1 MSEAP
6 APAADAAQGEARI
19 ALTHARVLRIA
30 LPIVLSNATVPILGA
45 VDTGVVGQMGLAAP
59 IGAVGLGAVILTA
72 LYWVFGFLRMGTTGL
87 AAQALGR
94 GDRAEVSALL
104 TRALLIAGAAGLSI
118 VVLQRPLFAGAFAL
132 APASAEVEALAR
144 GYMAIRVWSAPA
156 LIALYGVTGWLIAQ
170 ERTAAVLVIQLWMN
184 GLNVALD
191 LVFVLSL
198 GWGVEGV
205 ALATFLAEWSGLGLG
220 LWLCRDAFATPA
232 WRERARVLDP
242 ARLRH
247 MAGVNADILL
257 RSALLQAAFVSF
269 LFLASDLGDV
279 TLAANQILLQFL
291 EITAYALDGFAF
303 AAEALVGQ
311 AFGAGIVARL
321 RRAAWLASTWGAVA
335 AVALAVAFA
344 ALGPFVIDAMV
355 GEGDPSAPGEAEAV
369 RETAR
374 AYLPWMVAAPVVGL
388 ASWMLDGI
396 FIGATRTADMRNMMA
411 LSFLTYVAAVAALLP
426 ALGNHGLWAAL
437 MVLFVARAVSLGARY
452 PALERAA
459 GAGAARAPREA
470 RA

>member
-6 APAADAAQGEARI
+6 RASGGAAGSEPARGEAPI
-19 ALTHARVLRIA
+19 PLTHARVLRIA
-30 LPIVLSNATVPILGA
+30 GPIVVSNATVPILGV

-104 TRALLIAGAAGLSI
+104 TRALLIAGAAGI
-118 VVLQRPLFAGAFAL
+118 AVVALQRPLFAGAFAL

-144 GYMAIRVWSAPA
+144 GYMGIRVWSAPA

-170 ERTAAVLVIQLWMN
+170 ERTGGVLVLQLWMN
-184 GLNVALD
+184 GLNIALD

-232 WRERARVLDP
+232 WRESARVLDP

-247 MAGVNADILL
+247 MAGVNGDILL
-257 RSALLQAAFVSF
+257 RSLLLQTAFVSF
-269 LFLASDLGDV
+269 LFLAADLGDV

-303 AAEALVGQ
+303 AAETLVGQ
-311 AFGAGIVARL
+311 AFGAAALPRL
-321 RRAAWLASTWGAVA
+321 RRAALLASGWGAVA
-335 AVALAVAFA
+335 AVALAAAFA
-344 ALGPFVIDAMV
+344 LLGPLVIDLMV
-355 GEGDPSAPGEAEAV
+355 GEGDPAAPGEAEAV
-369 RETAR
+369 REAAR
-374 AYLPWMVAAPVVGL
+374 AHLPWMVAAPLVGL
-388 ASWMLDGI
+388 ASWMLDGV
-396 FIGATRTADMRNMMA
+396 FVGATRTADMRNMMA
-411 LSFLTYVAAVAALLP
+411 LSFAAYVAAVAVLLP
-426 ALGNHGLWAAL
+426 AFGNDGLWASL
-437 MVLFVARAVSLGARY
+437 MVLFVARAVTLGARY

-459 GAGAARAPREA
+459 GG
-470 RA
+470 